1 MKQRHL
7 DNAEEVFYNINMSF
21 NTQQKKIKIIAQALA
36 KAERKG
42 RKATIEEIEK
52 FINVVENH
60 NPCMKCGSIS
70 DSICSED
77 ILKKL
82 QEMKK

>member
-42 RKATIEEIEK
+42 RKATKEEIEK
-52 FINVVENH
+52 FVNISKEYVVVNAGVYLSMDE
-60 NPCMKCGSIS
+60 I
-70 DSICSED
+70 I
-77 ILKKL
+77 KKL
-82 QEMKK
+82 QEMRK